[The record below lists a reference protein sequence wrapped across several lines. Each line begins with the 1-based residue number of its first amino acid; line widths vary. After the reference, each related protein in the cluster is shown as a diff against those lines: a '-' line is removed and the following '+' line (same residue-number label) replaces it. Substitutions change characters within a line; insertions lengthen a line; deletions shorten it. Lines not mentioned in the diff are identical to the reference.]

1 MASIEKEEKNKEKAQ
16 AKVDRERAKLAQIEN
31 ERNEIDERL
40 NSAKALDEL
49 KERENDLKSQNEED
63 QAIIQELGLAFEVIR
78 RADKCSAVKRHVINC

>member
-1 MASIEKEEKNKEKAQ
+1 MASIEKEAKIKEKAQ
-16 AKVDRERAKLAQIEN
+16 AKVDRERAKLAQIEK

-40 NSAKALDEL
+40 NSTKALDEL
-49 KERENDLKSQNEED
+49 KERENDLKSQNED